1 MPITQILTGWIQ
13 KDAALRYTPK
23 GDPVFSFTLS
33 TPAGTEKQEDGTEKR
48 KYTYTRCTIWGDLAE
63 DANEN
68 YAEGNLVEVKGWLKA
83 GKPWTPQNASE
94 PRSSIEF
101 TAFEIAHVK

>member
-13 KDAALRYTPK
+13 KDFALRFTPS
-23 GDPVFSFTLS
+23 GTPILSFSLS
-33 TPAGTEKQEDGTEKR
+33 TPAGTENREEEKA
-48 KYTYTRCTIWGDLAE
+48 KKIYTYTRVNIWGELAI
-63 DANEN
+63 DANDN
-68 YAEGNLVEVKGWLKA
+68 YKEGDLVEVRGWLKA
-83 GKPWTPQNASE
+83 GKPWTPKNGE